1 MDEQTQVRGDFG
13 YSTRRAV
20 RDPQLRWVDGQG
32 SHSFLLT
39 RSVLLGSAEQCDVRV
54 YDSEVSRIHASLD
67 LVDGEVW
74 VRDLNARNG
83 VWVNGVRVREA
94 VVPDGGVLH
103 VGATDLRLYHDQ
115 NEAQVELWPFDR
127 FGPLWGRTD
136 VMRLLFVRLSRIAA
150 MDSTALVL
158 GETGTG
164 KELVA
169 RAIHKASRRAD
180 RPFVVVDC
188 GALSESLLEAELF
201 GHAKGA
207 FTGAQSAR
215 AGAIEAAEGGTV
227 FLDEIGEMPLSMQP
241 KLLRALEGHTVR
253 RVGEAHYRDV
263 DVRFIAAT
271 HRDLGAMVN
280 DGSFREDLFFR
291 LSVLPVTVPPLRQR
305 LDDIPLLVEKLLPQ
319 GTTDVV
325 GPELL
330 RELSSRQWPGNV
342 RELRNFVERAL
353 ALGAREALRMARPAP
368 TPPPSTPPPAR
379 TTPAPDAPSGP
390 DAARDGFPRVSID
403 ENFKSLRDRCLDHLE
418 REYLRA
424 MIDRHQRD
432 TSAIAQ
438 ASGLDRSYI
447 YRLIRK
453 HEL

>member
-1 MDEQTQVRGDFG
+1 MDEYTQVRGDFG

-20 RDPQLRWVDGQG
+20 RDPQLRWVDSQG

-39 RSVLLGSAEQCDVRV
+39 RSVLVGAAEQCDVRV
-54 YDSEVSRIHASLD
+54 CDAEVSRIHASLD
-67 LVDGEVW
+67 MIDGEVW

-103 VGATDLRLYHDQ
+103 VGTTDLRLYHDQ
-115 NEAQVELWPFDR
+115 NEAQVDLWPFDR
-127 FGPLWGRTD
+127 FGPLWGRSDT
-136 VMRLLFVRLSRIAA
+136 MRLLFMRLSRIAA
-150 MDSTALVL
+150 MDSTALIL

-169 RAIHKASRRAD
+169 RAIHGASRRAD
-180 RPFVVVDC
+180 RTFIVVDC

-201 GHAKGA
+201 GHARGA
-207 FTGAQSAR
+207 FTGAQNSR
-215 AGAIEAAEGGTV
+215 AGAIETAEGGTV
-227 FLDEIGEMPLSMQP
+227 FLDEIGEMPLAMQP

-253 RVGEAHYRDV
+253 RLGESHYRTV

-291 LSVLPVTVPPLRQR
+291 LSVLPVSVPPLRQR
-305 LDDIPLLVEKLLPQ
+305 LDDIPLLVEKLLPE
-319 GTTDVV
+319 GAHDVV

-353 ALGAREALRMARPAP
+353 ALGAHEALKMGRTTVGTVPSIPP
-368 TPPPSTPPPAR
+368 TPTGERAQSAVLK
-379 TTPAPDAPSGP
+379 AVGV
-390 DAARDGFPRVSID
+390 GFPEVDIEES
-403 ENFKSLRDRCLDHLE
+403 FKSLRDRCLDHLE
-418 REYLRA
+418 REYLSA
-424 MIDRHQRD
+424 MIDRHKRD